1 MRTTYYYKVE
11 ASVAARSESVSMRYR
26 TEDGMIILNEQD
38 LRMIRLEPEE
48 YLNGIV
54 DSILTEEEA
63 LLLIQQGG
71 HKMGLLV
78 EDSDM
83 EEPVQEEA
91 QAELDEDNEGFE
103 VKESERNVEDIV
115 ELIEEEMTNE

>member
-1 MRTTYYYKVE
+1 MRTTYYYKVK

-83 EEPVQEEA
+83 EEPVQEET

-103 VKESERNVEDIV
+103 VEESEQNVEDIV
-115 ELIEEEMTNE
+115 EPIEEEMTNE